1 MAKEKGS
8 AAGPPWAVECT
19 FLTSAVSANDLPAA
33 GFPEVAFAGRSNV
46 GKSTLLNAL
55 VGRKKMAKTSNTP
68 GRTRMLNYF
77 HLTGDSL
84 GGECYLVDMPG
95 YGYARAAK
103 GQVRRWT
110 GLIKDY
116 MRGRASLRRLFLLI
130 DARRGLM
137 KSDREILELLQ
148 KAAVSTLVV
157 ATKID
162 KLKVEEREPAMEK
175 LRKDLK
181 PYVIVHPDILAT
193 SAVKNIGIDDLRDA
207 IADACKG

>member
-8 AAGPPWAVECT
+8 ASGPPWAVECT
-19 FLTSAVSANDLPAA
+19 FLTSAVSANDLPEASL
-33 GFPEVAFAGRSNV
+33 PEVAFAGRSNV

-55 VGRKKMAKTSNTP
+55 VGRRRLAKTSNTP

-77 HLTGDSL
+77 RLSSAKQ
-84 GGECYLVDMPG
+84 EINCYLVDMPG

-103 GQVRRWT
+103 GQVKRWT

-116 MRGRASLRRLFLLI
+116 MRGRPNLRRLFLLI

-137 KSDREILELLQ
+137 KADREILELLQ
-148 KAAVSTLVV
+148 EAAVSTQVV
-157 ATKID
+157 ATKLD
-162 KLKVEEREPAMEK
+162 KLKIEEREGVLEK
-175 LRKDLK
+175 LRMDLK

-193 SAVKNIGIDDLRDA
+193 SAVKNIGIDDLRNA
-207 IADACKG
+207 IAGVRKG